1 MAKSRASGAGGI
13 EGIEAKM
20 ESVSKKMQKL
30 AYYATP
36 AGYDEKKA
44 SQYYKAKKQYEILRD
59 EKSKILDSMQ
69 TQGVSNTSTRKF
81 VNSYGEATTREITS
95 QTYKRS
101 QKRLEKRVANMFI
114 NR

>member
-1 MAKSRASGAGGI
+1 MAKSRASGINDI
-13 EGIEAKM
+13 ESKLQ
-20 ESVSKKMQKL
+20 SVNNKLQKL

-44 SQYYKAKKQYEILRD
+44 TEYYKVKRQQEVLRKRHD
-59 EKSKILDSMQ
+59 EILDSMQ
-69 TQGVSNTSTRKF
+69 SRSVLNTSTRTF

-101 QKRLEKRVANMFI
+101 QKRLEKIVANMFR